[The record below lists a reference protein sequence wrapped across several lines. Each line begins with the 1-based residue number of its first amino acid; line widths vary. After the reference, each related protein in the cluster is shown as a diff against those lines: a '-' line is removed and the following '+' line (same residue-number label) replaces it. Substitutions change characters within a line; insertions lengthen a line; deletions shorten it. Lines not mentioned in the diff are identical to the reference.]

1 MSPLTSPDSPAET
14 AVAAPGGSGT
24 LSGSLT
30 GAPGTSSTAA
40 GTRAAA
46 ARAAAVTTAETV
58 WESCDV
64 SVRAAVMRMSFAA
77 AACGVGTMAAAS
89 RRRWLL
95 AIA

>member
-14 AVAAPGGSGT
+14 AEAAPGGSGT

-30 GAPGTSSTAA
+30 GGA
-40 GTRAAA
+40 GDQLDRGRHEGGGGAGGRRDDRGDGLGVLGRVGAGGGH
-46 ARAAAVTTAETV
+46 AV
-58 WESCDV
+58 
-64 SVRAAVMRMSFAA
+64 SFAA
-77 AACGVGTMAAAS
+77 AYGVGTMAAAS